1 MEREK
6 VIDCLCERMFVN
18 NDYPVILEIWDE
30 LTILLSENVL
40 ETIDFLNDCTEEQMF
55 YISEIIE
62 DISYNVKSQEFID
75 ALYKLC
81 EKYPNL
87 KMESDVILA
96 ESYMEK

>member
-1 MEREK
+1 
-6 VIDCLCERMFVN
+6 
-18 NDYPVILEIWDE
+18 
-30 LTILLSENVL
+30 
-40 ETIDFLNDCTEEQMF
+40 MF